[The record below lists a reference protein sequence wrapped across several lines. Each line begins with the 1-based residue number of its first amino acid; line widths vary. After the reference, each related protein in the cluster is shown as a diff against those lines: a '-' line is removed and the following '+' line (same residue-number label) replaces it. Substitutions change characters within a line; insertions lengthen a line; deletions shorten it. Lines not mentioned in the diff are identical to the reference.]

1 MAEPIAMTNN
11 NEFTFGFYFQ
21 SLTRILGSPKQ
32 FFGELPEETGFRK
45 PFGFLLISS
54 LFFTGAS
61 LTCIYDNHVL
71 MAGILLINAIAM
83 PFVTAGTAF
92 LIMTMTMIK
101 RVSFTRLFA
110 VFAFASGVTMLASW
124 IPLFVWITEPW
135 KWLLIT
141 MGMVKACGLRWMQ
154 AISIVGCSIFIVL
167 LFFWSLAPVIF
178 YVKGLVG

>member
-1 MAEPIAMTNN
+1 MAESIAMTNN
-11 NEFTFGFYFQ
+11 DRFTIGFYIQ
-21 SLTRILGSPKQ
+21 TLTGILGSPMR
-32 FFGELPEETGFRK
+32 FFGELPEEVGFRN

-61 LTCIYDNHVL
+61 LTCIYDRHVL

-83 PFVTAGTAF
+83 PFVTAATAF
-92 LIMTMTMIK
+92 LIMTMTMIR

-110 VFAFASGVTMLASW
+110 VFAFAAGVTMLASW

-135 KWLLIT
+135 KWLLIA

-154 AISIVGCSIFIVL
+154 AILIVGCSIFIVL

-178 YVKGLVG
+178 YIKGLVG

>member
-1 MAEPIAMTNN
+1 MSESITIGSNDR
-11 NEFTFGFYFQ
+11 FTIGFYVQ
-21 SLTRILGSPKQ
+21 TLTGILGSPMR

-45 PFGFLLISS
+45 PFGFLLTSS

-61 LTCIYDNHVL
+61 LTCIYDRHVL

-83 PFVTAGTAF
+83 PFVTAATAF
-92 LIMTMTMIK
+92 LVMTMTMIK

-135 KWLLIT
+135 KWLLIA
-141 MGMVKACGLRWMQ
+141 MGMVKACGLGWMQ
-154 AISIVGCSIFIVL
+154 AILIVGCSIFIVL

>member
-1 MAEPIAMTNN
+1 MAGSIAMTNN
-11 NEFTFGFYFQ
+11 DRFTFGFYFQ

-32 FFGELPEETGFRK
+32 FFSELPEETGFGK
-45 PFGFLLISS
+45 PFGFLVISS

-61 LTCIYDNHVL
+61 LTCIYESRIL
-71 MAGILLINAIAM
+71 MAGILFINAIAM

-124 IPLFVWITEPW
+124 IPLFIWITEPW
-135 KWLLIT
+135 KWLLIA
-141 MGMVKACGLRWMQ
+141 MGMVKACGLRWVQ
-154 AISIVGCSIFIVL
+154 AILIVGCSIFIVL

-178 YVKGLVG
+178 YVKGLLG

>member
-1 MAEPIAMTNN
+1 MAESIALTNN
-11 NEFTFGFYFQ
+11 NRFTLGFYIQ
-21 SLTRILGSPKQ
+21 ALTGILGSPRR
-32 FFGELPEETGFRK
+32 FFGELPEDVGFRN

-61 LTCIYDNHVL
+61 LTCVHDRHVL
-71 MAGILLINAIAM
+71 MAGILLTNALSM
-83 PFVTAGTAF
+83 PFITAGTAF
-92 LIMTMTMIK
+92 LIMTMTMVE

-110 VFAFASGVTMLASW
+110 VFAFAAGVTMLASW

-135 KWLLIT
+135 KWMLIA

-154 AISIVGCSIFIVL
+154 AISIIGSSIFIVL

>member
-1 MAEPIAMTNN
+1 MAESIAIQNSGR
-11 NEFTFGFYFQ
+11 FTIGFYIQ
-21 SLTRILGSPKQ
+21 TLTGILGSPRR
-32 FFGELPEETGFRK
+32 FFGELPEEVGFRN

-61 LTCIYDNHVL
+61 LTCIYDRHVL
-71 MAGILLINAIAM
+71 MAGILLINAMAM
-83 PFVTAGTAF
+83 PFVTAATAF

-110 VFAFASGVTMLASW
+110 VFAFSAGVTMLASW

-135 KWLLIT
+135 KWLLIA

-154 AISIVGCSIFIVL
+154 AILIVGCSIFIVL